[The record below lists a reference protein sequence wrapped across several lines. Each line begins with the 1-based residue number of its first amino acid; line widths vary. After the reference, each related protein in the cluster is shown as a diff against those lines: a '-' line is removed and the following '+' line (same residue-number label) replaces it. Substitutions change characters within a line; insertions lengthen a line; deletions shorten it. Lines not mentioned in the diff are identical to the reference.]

1 MSLDYVR
8 KGEAVKASTVNSIID
23 TIGGNQSMSP
33 DLNVTTT
40 ARGPQIS
47 MPSKYGGPNQKPD
60 HILDVGRY
68 MLSNWPM
75 VKLQLGF
82 KLDDCLGAIKYHRA
96 DGTTST
102 PVTAAVVY
110 QNSENCP
117 TGSDISCYALDD
129 SYFGKDAAAHAAGW
143 VDTMIEDPYPGGF
156 LEAQLWKYKSGTELT
171 EVFTNVNDQI
181 SVQQQ
186 LSTVLQT
193 NGANEEDLSTL
204 NIVGQWKLLDSTILS
219 VKGQYNLVP
228 THEIVCKN
236 GIIDVYE
243 TSMFDYN
250 VVLKASLEC
259 IDVQKDG
266 SGDVTSTIWAWKI
279 PLGPDATCIEGKAHS
294 NSVTYGGNEV
304 VFEVQQ
310 GEIGSNFNGEATY
323 NGKAIWYGRYEVKAG
338 EELLA
343 NEVWLNL
350 SYDYQIKATK
360 GIFSSSKSSGSYTQ
374 DGILN
379 RNVFVVKL
387 SSFKPGAEVAKG
399 DRAPAESIEYGT
411 WGALPKDGPKLDT
424 YCQKD
429 SYTSFKSLDWAN
441 REGETV
447 ECQCAELYEFDQL
460 STVDPISTDHLVIRR
475 VDENNGAELKYISL
489 SSLEISGMYVPPD
502 ADVQEAQTSSI
513 QTRELDNG
521 SKVEQLFQFN
531 QPETVDVRI
540 SDLVSVDVVLR
551 NPNNGNPCIEYGKL
565 CIDIATD
572 SQGQTGQKS
581 IDRLSSTN
589 ELQLYKF
596 NENGLSAF
604 KSDITVNGNREYLL
618 PNEYEFV
625 LRKNGAG
632 GEVTYGQVALSVK
645 MEELSATIVSGDSQ
659 VLPNQ
664 KSIQYISKNGEDYYQ
679 LYDMDKVGTS
689 LPKKTITMSADGYT
703 QLLPN
708 DYEFVLRQNGAGGKI
723 KYANLSCCIPNL
735 SSLSATIVSGDNEVV
750 GTRKSIDFI
759 NQPDSDQY
767 YQLHDF
773 QTSAVNGPNT
783 FLKFQ
788 DQPLNEE
795 DFSIGCQTQFVVRVP
810 DGNNGYEVKYMQL
823 SAYQEHERVDTREQY
838 ARGHSIDYTAYNKGY
853 GYGCYSV
860 LQLQGFD
867 AGCSYFITSAD
878 ISSRYGNGILIR
890 KFNEDGCYWQL
901 DYMNFDSLDELAIKY
916 IGDSQLSLSAHNPYS
931 KSTTVWWDEYDQ
943 KKYVELYGFK
953 SDFQH
958 NSVTIQNDGC
968 TYYWPQNVRTDKYID
983 EFDYILVKHVD
994 SDGNIS
1000 LRYTQLQVQMPN
1012 IAGLEGDITSIYN
1025 EINDIHIDIQ
1035 YLSGC
1040 IDILSGELSV
1050 EGWESGGD
1058 SSTCYGSNI
1067 GNNKG
1072 NVVIDLDETTLSGS
1086 WKTSE
1091 DFTTGGNHHVG
1102 ANLSVDYD
1110 GYVGGCLHVG
1120 GYVYAGCGFCTGN
1133 AYFTRI
1139 GAYVEGP
1146 VTITNGSFN
1155 VGCAYLEESSLKVG
1169 CSITI
1174 GSTSLDESQLKALLQ
1189 LVNAPQMLQNL

>member
-40 ARGPQIS
+40 SRGPQIS

-102 PVTAAVVY
+102 PVSAAVVY

-143 VDTMIEDPYPGGF
+143 VDTMIEDPYPGGV
-156 LEAQLWKYKSGTELT
+156 LKAQIWKYKSGTELA

-186 LSTVLQT
+186 LSSVLQK

-204 NIVGQWKLLDSTILS
+204 KIVGQWKLIDSTSLS
-219 VKGQYNLVP
+219 TGKDALIQ

-279 PLGPDATCIEGKAHS
+279 PLGPDADYIDGKAHS
-294 NSVTYGGNEV
+294 SSVTYGGNEV

-387 SSFKPGAEVAKG
+387 SSFKPGAEVAKR
-399 DRAPAESIEYGT
+399 DKAPAESIEHGT
-411 WGALPKDGPKLDT
+411 WGVLPKDGPKLDT

-429 SYTSFKSLDWAN
+429 STTSFKSLDWAN

-489 SSLEISGMYVPPD
+489 SAIEISGMYVPPD

-513 QTRELDNG
+513 QTRVLDNG
-521 SKVEQLFQFN
+521 SKVEELFQFN

-551 NPNNGNPCIEYGKL
+551 NPNNGKPYIEYGKL

-581 IDRLSSTN
+581 IDRLNSTN
-589 ELQLYKF
+589 ELQLYNFDKANADIDAKIWTLGDLDSDKHGKTGKLIDPVTKNLLSVDILVRDNSTKQLKYMNLSVDPINVDTFSTNTKQKSLVYYKDKF
-596 NENGLSAF
+596 QDRDYLSLKDFNTTPDTVLTATISGNGLV
-604 KSDITVNGNREYLL
+604 DITGKNTWILTKKYNTVNQMMEL
-618 PNEYEFV
+618 
-625 LRKNGAG
+625 
-632 GEVTYGQVALSVK
+632 TYDKLQLSVD
-645 MEELSATIVSGDSQ
+645 LSGVAADVRCDADVT
-659 VLPNQ
+659 LAQ
-664 KSIQYISKNGEDYYQ
+664 KSIQKKGDYIQ
-679 LYDMDKVGTS
+679 LYNFTR
-689 LPKKTITMSADGYT
+689 PNITTKKTTLD
-703 QLLPN
+703 
-708 DYEFVLRQNGAGGKI
+708 K
-723 KYANLSCCIPNL
+723 
-735 SSLSATIVSGDNEVV
+735 LSATYDLLDSNDSVLVRSGSQLTYKKLQIETKLPSSGGGGGETTGYT
-750 GTRKSIDFI
+750 GTKTQATNLKWNSNGKYKVELWGCDFQYENGLLKSIGSEKMIATLD
-759 NQPDSDQY
+759 
-767 YQLHDF
+767 
-773 QTSAVNGPNT
+773 TV
-783 FLKFQ
+783 
-788 DQPLNEE
+788 
-795 DFSIGCQTQFVVRVP
+795 
-810 DGNNGYEVKYMQL
+810 GY
-823 SAYQEHERVDTREQY
+823 
-838 ARGHSIDYTAYNKGY
+838 
-853 GYGCYSV
+853 
-860 LQLQGFD
+860 
-867 AGCSYFITSAD
+867 
-878 ISSRYGNGILIR
+878 
-890 KFNEDGCYWQL
+890 
-901 DYMNFDSLDELAIKY
+901 
-916 IGDSQLSLSAHNPYS
+916 
-931 KSTTVWWDEYDQ
+931 
-943 KKYVELYGFK
+943 
-953 SDFQH
+953 
-958 NSVTIQNDGC
+958 
-968 TYYWPQNVRTDKYID
+968 
-983 EFDYILVKHVD
+983 
-994 SDGNIS
+994 
-1000 LRYTQLQVQMPN
+1000 
-1012 IAGLEGDITSIYN
+1012 
-1025 EINDIHIDIQ
+1025 
-1035 YLSGC
+1035 SG
-1040 IDILSGELSV
+1040 
-1050 EGWESGGD
+1050 
-1058 SSTCYGSNI
+1058 T
-1067 GNNKG
+1067 
-1072 NVVIDLDETTLSGS
+1072 
-1086 WKTSE
+1086 
-1091 DFTTGGNHHVG
+1091 
-1102 ANLSVDYD
+1102 
-1110 GYVGGCLHVG
+1110 
-1120 GYVYAGCGFCTGN
+1120 
-1133 AYFTRI
+1133 
-1139 GAYVEGP
+1139 
-1146 VTITNGSFN
+1146 
-1155 VGCAYLEESSLKVG
+1155 
-1169 CSITI
+1169 
-1174 GSTSLDESQLKALLQ
+1174 
-1189 LVNAPQMLQNL
+1189 

>member
-40 ARGPQIS
+40 SRGPQIS

-68 MLSNWPM
+68 QLSGWPM

-82 KLDDCLGAIKYHRA
+82 KLDDCLGAIKYHKA

-102 PVTAAVVY
+102 PVSAAVVY

-117 TGSDISCYALDD
+117 TGSDISGYALDD

-143 VDTMIEDPYPGGF
+143 VNTFIEDPYPGGF
-156 LEAQLWKYKSGTELT
+156 LEAQVWKYKSGTELA

-186 LSTVLQT
+186 LSSVLQT
-193 NGANEEDLSTL
+193 NGASEEDLSTL
-204 NIVGQWKLLDSTILS
+204 KIVGQWKLLDSSALS
-219 VKGQYNLVP
+219 VKGQDNLVP

-243 TSMFDYN
+243 TSMLDYN

-259 IDVQKDG
+259 IDVKKDNNG
-266 SGDVTSTIWAWKI
+266 EVLRTIWAWKI
-279 PLGPDATCIEGKAHS
+279 PLGPDADYIDGKAHS
-294 NSVTYGGNEV
+294 NNVTYGGNEV
-304 VFEVQQ
+304 VFEVKQ

-387 SSFKPGAEVAKG
+387 SSFKPGADVAKG
-399 DRAPAESIEYGT
+399 DKAPVESFEYGT
-411 WGALPKDGPKLDT
+411 WGVLPKDGPKLDT

-429 SYTSFKSLDWAN
+429 STTSFKSLDWAN
-441 REGETV
+441 REGVTV
-447 ECQCAELYEFDQL
+447 ECQCAELHEFDQL
-460 STVDPISTDHLVIRR
+460 QTIDPISTDHLVIRR

-489 SSLEISGMYVPPD
+489 SALEISGMYVPQD
-502 ADVQEAQTSSI
+502 ADVLESQTSSL
-513 QTRELDNG
+513 QTRVLDNG
-521 SKVEQLFQFN
+521 SKVEELFQFH
-531 QPETVDVRI
+531 QPDTVDVRI

-551 NPNNGNPCIEYGKL
+551 NQNNGKPYIEYGKL
-565 CIDIATD
+565 CIDITPD
-572 SQGQTGQKS
+572 
-581 IDRLSSTN
+581 
-589 ELQLYKF
+589 
-596 NENGLSAF
+596 
-604 KSDITVNGNREYLL
+604 
-618 PNEYEFV
+618 
-625 LRKNGAG
+625 
-632 GEVTYGQVALSVK
+632 
-645 MEELSATIVSGDSQ
+645 
-659 VLPNQ
+659 
-664 KSIQYISKNGEDYYQ
+664 
-679 LYDMDKVGTS
+679 
-689 LPKKTITMSADGYT
+689 
-703 QLLPN
+703 
-708 DYEFVLRQNGAGGKI
+708 
-723 KYANLSCCIPNL
+723 
-735 SSLSATIVSGDNEVV
+735 VSGDNEVV

-759 NQPDSDQY
+759 NQLDSDPY
-767 YQLHDF
+767 YQLHNF
-773 QTSAVNGPNT
+773 QTSAVNGPDT
-783 FLKFQ
+783 LIKFQ

-823 SAYQEHERVDTREQY
+823 SAYQEHERVDSHEQHS
-838 ARGHSIDYTAYNKGY
+838 RGYSLDYTSYNKGY

-860 LQLQGFD
+860 LQLYGFD

-931 KSTTVWWDEYDQ
+931 KSTDVWWDEYDQ
-943 KKYVELYGFK
+943 KKYIELYGFK
-953 SDFQH
+953 SDFSH
-958 NSVTIQNDGC
+958 NTVTIQNDGC

-1012 IAGLEGDITSIYN
+1012 IDLTSLEGDINSIYG
-1025 EINDIHIDIQ
+1025 EINDIHIDIS

-1050 EGWESGGD
+1050 SGWESGGD

-1086 WKTSE
+1086 WKTTD
-1091 DFTTGGNHHVG
+1091 DFTTGCNHHVG
-1102 ANLSVDYD
+1102 SNLSVDYD
-1110 GYVGGCLHVG
+1110 GYVGGCLNVG

-1146 VTITNGSFN
+1146 ITITNDSAFN
-1155 VGCAYLEESSLKVG
+1155 VGCAYLGENTLKVG
-1169 CSITI
+1169 CSIII
-1174 GSTSLDESQLKALLQ
+1174 GNTSLNESQLSALLQ